1 MSDDINI
8 EKIATEDQYDQNK
21 NKVQNDN
28 NLDIVSID
36 LKSSIKDMVL
46 HLLYSQKYN
55 FNETL
60 DELKPSN
67 DAKESN
73 EDIN

>member
-46 HLLYSQKYN
+46 HLLYSQKFN